1 MIGLEIN
8 GICSQTTIDGVGDR
22 REVPPDE
29 LNVRA
34 RSVIMLRLANDLI
47 PHYVRM
53 IAYIPNQLA
62 NDAFCIKQIRRMSNV
77 HNFTSPLEVT
87 ARISDAPRPFK

>member
-1 MIGLEIN
+1 
-8 GICSQTTIDGVGDR
+8 
-22 REVPPDE
+22 
-29 LNVRA
+29 
-34 RSVIMLRLANDLI
+34 
-47 PHYVRM
+47 M